1 MYSIAVALQR
11 QGHDDEAATLYRA
24 IITAAPA
31 HFGARYMLGRL
42 RSATDGAA
50 AIALFISAAVINPR
64 PGLCYRGIAQVHAG
78 GRFGQ
83 AKALIRRALVAAPND
98 DANHS
103 YGQYQTAAANKTPP

>member
-1 MYSIAVALQR
+1 MKDVFDRAVALQR

-42 RSATDGAA
+42 RSATDGAE

-64 PGLCYRGIAQVHAG
+64 PGIC
-78 GRFGQ
+78 
-83 AKALIRRALVAAPND
+83 
-98 DANHS
+98 
-103 YGQYQTAAANKTPP
+103 